1 MARAHYLRS
10 VWMNRSALPLVRSVQ
25 GLVRMC
31 LSPRTWQALA
41 TYTGPLSIITLRH
54 SIPWPFP
61 FVPLARC
68 FGVQIRRQP
77 KLNRLSVLATVE
89 KSMEQ
94 PGDMAQQADSVPA
107 AGSERLRSS
116 SRCWIT
122 SQASLLSSGHWVGY
136 SWSIEVGVAG
146 SRLNP

>member
-1 MARAHYLRS
+1 MARAHYLQS

-68 FGVQIRRQP
+68 FGVQIPETAQAQP
-77 KLNRLSVLATVE
+77 TECPGDGRKR
-89 KSMEQ
+89 SMEQ
-94 PGDMAQQADSVPA
+94 PGDMAQRRLTPFSA

-122 SQASLLSSGHWVGY
+122 SQRRPCCVKRALGWLFMVD
-136 SWSIEVGVAG
+136 
-146 SRLNP
+146 